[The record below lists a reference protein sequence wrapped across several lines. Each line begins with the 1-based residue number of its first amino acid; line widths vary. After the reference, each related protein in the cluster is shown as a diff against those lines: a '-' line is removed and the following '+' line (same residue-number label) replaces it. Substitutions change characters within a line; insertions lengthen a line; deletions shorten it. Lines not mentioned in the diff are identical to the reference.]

1 MPVAQLKSRA
11 SRLMGSGDSLRGL
24 AARGVLWTGI
34 GFGGTYALR
43 LGSTLF
49 LTRLLT
55 PDVFGLIALASVI
68 SIALT
73 MLSDVGT
80 VPSVVRSHRGE
91 DPVFLD
97 TAWSIQATRGL
108 IIGVVLIGLSWP
120 ISQIYKEPAL
130 FPLLC
135 GMAIMPA
142 VQGFNSIGLALA
154 QRRMD
159 VRRVIQLNFF
169 TQLVTTALNI
179 LFAWLLGSVWALVI
193 GGVLGAV
200 FWLVMSYV
208 WFPGSRSRFH
218 FEPEAMSEIVR
229 FGRWILLSTLF
240 TYFGGQGLNMVMG
253 LLVPIATLGLIS
265 IATNIS
271 WSLVELVGKMQ
282 SQVAFPTMSRIHRER
297 PEDLPATVAKIKRL
311 FFLIVVPGFLL
322 LSLVSQPLIDLLYDQ
337 RYSAAGGYMHY
348 LALNGAISTLVLPYQ
363 NLLLVLGQGRRY
375 SILMG
380 TNAVARVLG
389 VLVGFW
395 LGGIYGLIIGI
406 GLGALMSY
414 LIGVF
419 FARRNGIRSQGV
431 DLIALAAIVLCGT
444 FDLFFTLG

>member
-1 MPVAQLKSRA
+1 
-11 SRLMGSGDSLRGL
+11 MGSADSLRGV

-55 PDVFGLIALASVI
+55 PDVFGLMALASVV
-68 SIALT
+68 SIALN
-73 MLSDVGT
+73 MFSDVGT
-80 VPSVVRSHRGE
+80 VPSVVRSKRGD
-91 DPVFLD
+91 DPDFLC

-108 IIGVVLIGLSWP
+108 IIGGLLIALSWP
-120 ISQIYKEPAL
+120 ISLLYKQPEL

-135 GMAIMPA
+135 GLAIMPA
-142 VQGFNSIGLALA
+142 VQGFNSIGIAQA

-159 VRRVIQLNFF
+159 LRRVIQLNFF
-169 TQLVTTALNI
+169 SQLVTTAMNI
-179 LFAWLLGSVWALVI
+179 LFAWALGSVWALVI
-193 GGVLGAV
+193 GGVIGAV

-208 WFPGSRSRFH
+208 WLPGVRPRFS
-218 FEPEAMSEIVR
+218 FEPEAMAEIVR

-271 WSLVELVGKMQ
+271 WSLVDLVGKMQ

-297 PEDLPATVAKIKRL
+297 PADLPAAVARIKRL
-311 FFLIVVPGFLL
+311 FFAAVVPGFLL
-322 LSLVSQPLIDLLYDQ
+322 LSLVSEPLINALYDH
-337 RYSAAGGYMHY
+337 RYAEAGKFMHY

-363 NLLLVLGQGRRY
+363 NLLLVLGQGRPY

-380 TNAVARVLG
+380 TNAIARVLG

-395 LGGIYGLIIGI
+395 LGGIYGLIVGI
-406 GLGALMSY
+406 GMGALMSY

-419 FARRNGIRSQGV
+419 FARRNGIRSQGA